1 MTEMEERTL
10 AGSGPLMVLRMQNE
24 KTLHGNSPSQMQ
36 SNAPLLMPHHGTG
49 INSV

>member
-1 MTEMEERTL
+1 MEERTL
-10 AGSGPLMVLRMQNE
+10 AVSGPLMVLQMQNE